1 MLNITPYLQ
10 KKFINESYFLYDKSY
25 LIKKTFFT
33 AINKTLSIY
42 GSFSYFSGKIAEKE
56 IKLLD
61 VSNFLKFYIERRSLK
76 KSFNFQLAHIN
87 RKNPKIKDK
96 KIHNFS
102 ITRLGK
108 KRKLDMSQPI
118 ETVRIRA
125 QQTFDLIGG
134 LNPVQIEIEDDR
146 IKNIFKKYKNVLYKV
161 TPLGL
166 LFPASLKN
174 DPKKLFITGKEL
186 SGVKKSILNGKIY
199 DLVTIIDLDK
209 ISYWKEVK
217 GQFIWIS
224 VSFKDQKEI
233 NNNSHLCFSF
243 ATRSLNDLTSFSIYL
258 QDNKNKEVEF
268 NSGEKKISILNFQTD
283 V

>member
-1 MLNITPYLQ
+1 MRIKLLNITPYLQ
-10 KKFINESYFLYDKSY
+10 KNFINESYFLYDKSY

-42 GSFSYFSGKIAEKE
+42 GSFSNFSGKIAEKE

-102 ITRLGK
+102 IIRLGK

-118 ETVRIRA
+118 ETVSIRA

-146 IKNIFKKYKNVLYKV
+146 IKNILKKYKSVLYKV

-166 LFPASLKN
+166 LFPVSLKN
-174 DPKKLFITGKEL
+174 DPKQIFITGKEL

-209 ISYWKEVK
+209 ISYWKEIK

-243 ATRSLNDLTSFSIYL
+243 VTRSLNDPTSFSIYL
-258 QDNKNKEVEF
+258 QDNKN
-268 NSGEKKISILNFQTD
+268 
-283 V
+283 

>member
-10 KKFINESYFLYDKSY
+10 KNFINESYFLYDKSY

-42 GSFSYFSGKIAEKE
+42 GSFSNFSGKIAEKE

-118 ETVRIRA
+118 ETVSIRA

-146 IKNIFKKYKNVLYKV
+146 IKNILKKYKSVLYKV

-166 LFPASLKN
+166 LFPVSLKN
-174 DPKKLFITGKEL
+174 DPKQIFITGKEL

-209 ISYWKEVK
+209 ISYWKEIK